1 MRLAILGL
9 GLIGG
14 SVARALRT
22 RARSDW
28 SLVAWTP
35 NGNGPRAAGRA
46 GVVDAVAP
54 SLAAAVE
61 DADVVLLAAPPL
73 ASIGLIDDLRQVALA
88 GDCVV
93 TDTASTKR
101 AIVARGEAAGLRFV
115 GGHPMAGRETS
126 GFSAADPDL
135 FVDRPW
141 VICRGTSDDVAV
153 ERVEMLARAV
163 GAVPVH
169 MTAAAHDR
177 AVAAVSHLPLL
188 TSAAL
193 VEAVLSRGDATE
205 RDEAWRLAAT
215 GWRDATRLA
224 RGDAA
229 MGAGIVATNADFI
242 AARLRSLRDVIDSWL
257 ADVEGV
263 GTPDPARL
271 EARLAAARQLLDDD
285 ATPKPNG

>member
-22 RARSDW
+22 TSPNDW
-28 SLVAWTP
+28 SITAWTP
-35 NGNGPRAAGRA
+35 DGDGPRAAERA
-46 GVVDAVAP
+46 GVVDTVAP
-54 SLAAAVE
+54 SVVAAVE
-61 DADVVLLAAPPL
+61 LVDIVMLAAPPL
-73 ASIGLIDDLRQVALA
+73 ASIELTDQLRHISLA
-88 GDCVV
+88 DDCVV

-101 AIVARGEAAGLRFV
+101 AIVARAEAVGLRFV
-115 GGHPMAGRETS
+115 GGHPMAGRETR

-141 VICRGTSDDVAV
+141 VICRGTADDAAV
-153 ERVEMLARAV
+153 ERVELLVRAV

-169 MTAAAHDR
+169 MTPEAHDA
-177 AVAAVSHLPLL
+177 AVASVSHLPLVA
-188 TSAAL
+188 SAAL
-193 VEAVLSRGDATE
+193 VEAVLARGDETDFGDA
-205 RDEAWRLAAT
+205 RRLAAT

-242 AARLRSLRDVIDSWL
+242 AARLHALRDVIDSWL
-257 ADVEGV
+257 ADVEGS
-263 GTPDPARL
+263 GSSDPARI
-271 EARLAAARQLLDDD
+271 EARLAAARRLLGDD
-285 ATPKPNG
+285 